1 VTDARRRESTA
12 HTLSIREKLG
22 YSLGDLA
29 ANLIFQTLIT
39 YLAFFYTDVFRLPPA
54 TAATII
60 FVIGLLGAFVFTPL
74 IGIAADRTATR
85 WGKFRPWILWT
96 AIPFG
101 VLSLLA
107 FSTPDLGEHGKVV
120 YALTT
125 YGLLMLVYAANN
137 LPYSALSGV
146 LTGNMAQRN
155 SLSAYRFVAVMIAQ
169 FIIQVL
175 LLPLVLILGDGD
187 RVQGFERVM
196 TVFAVVGTAF
206 FLITFATTR
215 ERIVPAREQTGGVLQ
230 DLTDLLRNRPWQVM
244 LALTVLVFI
253 NLALK
258 GGTYIYYFQYYMR
271 EAALTGFLDSSGF
284 NHFINEVNT
293 ALSGWGL
300 SGFTWPKDP
309 ATSAFS
315 LFNACGI
322 LCMILGIGVSRHLAD
337 RFGKRSVFGGALL
350 ASTVFLLA
358 FYFFPPTAVAV
369 AFGAFMLH
377 GFFYGIT
384 IPLLWAM
391 IADVADYSEWKNHR
405 RATAIIFSAML
416 CGLKIGLSIGGA
428 LVAGILA
435 HHGYQAGAE
444 QQPQAVVDGI
454 RLTVSVYCSLP
465 FLLAVTLL
473 LLYEIDKKMEAR
485 IEHDLH
491 ARRQADNV
499 DQLAARAISQPLVT
513 HIHTADPS
521 AHVFEGRL
529 YIYPS
534 HDIDSG
540 APFDDEGG
548 HFGME
553 DYHVLRMDT
562 PTGETTDCGVALH
575 VRDVPW
581 AEQQMWAPDA
591 ACRDG
596 RYYLYFPAKDRQ
608 GMFRIGVAASHRPEG
623 PFIPEPEPMAG
634 TYSID
639 PAVYEDDD
647 GTHYLYFGGI
657 WGGQLQKYRDN
668 RYDAAHE
675 EPAGDAPALG
685 PRVGRLDTCM
695 TRLAEPTREIIILD
709 EHGQPLRANDHARR
723 FFEGPWLHKH
733 QGRYYLS
740 YSTGDTHLLCY
751 AVGDSPY
758 GPFTYGGVILT
769 PVVGWTTHHSIC
781 AFEGQWYL
789 FYHDAVLSGG
799 VTHLRSVKCTP
810 LHMEA
815 DGSIRTIHPYGA

>member
-1 VTDARRRESTA
+1 MESTG

-60 FVIGLLGAFVFTPL
+60 FVIGVLGAFVFTPL
-74 IGIAADRTATR
+74 IGIAADRTASR

-96 AIPFG
+96 ALPFG
-101 VLSLLA
+101 ALSLLA
-107 FSTPDLGEHGKVV
+107 FSTPDLAPRGKII
-120 YALTT
+120 YAVTT

-146 LTGNMAQRN
+146 LTGSMAQRN
-155 SLSAYRFVAVMIAQ
+155 SLSAYRFVAVMVAQ

-187 RVQGFERVM
+187 RVLGFERVM
-196 TVFAVVGTAF
+196 TVFAAVGTVF

-215 ERIVPAREQTGGVLQ
+215 ERIVPAKEQTAGVLR
-230 DLTDLLRNRPWQVM
+230 DLSDLLRNRPWQVM
-244 LALTVLVFI
+244 LALTILVFI
-253 NLALK
+253 NLSLK
-258 GGTYIYYFQYYMR
+258 GGTYVYYFQYYMS
-271 EAALTGFLDSSGF
+271 ETALAGFLDSSGF
-284 NHFINEVNT
+284 NRFIAAVNA
-293 ALSGWGL
+293 ALNGMGL
-300 SGFTWPKDP
+300 SGFAWPKDP

-322 LCMILGIGVSRHLAD
+322 VCMILGIGVSRRLAD
-337 RFGKRSVFGGALL
+337 RFGKRDVFGGALL
-350 ASTVFLLA
+350 VSTGFLLA

-369 AFGAFMLH
+369 AFAAFMLH
-377 GFFYGIT
+377 GFCYGIT

-405 RATAIIFSAML
+405 RATAIVFSAML

-428 LVAGILA
+428 LVAAILA
-435 HHGYQAGAE
+435 HHGYQAGAP

-454 RLTVSVYCSLP
+454 RLTVSVYCAIP
-465 FLLAVTLL
+465 FLAAVALL
-473 LLYEIDKKMEAR
+473 FLYEINKRMETR
-485 IEHDLH
+485 IEQELQS
-491 ARRQADNV
+491 RRQGSNL
-499 DQLAARAISQPLVT
+499 DQLAAHAISQPLVT
-513 HIHTADPS
+513 HIYTADPS
-521 AHVFEGRL
+521 AHVFEGLL

-548 HFGME
+548 HFGMQ

-562 PTGETTDCGVALH
+562 PDSEASDCGVALH

-581 AEQQMWAPDA
+581 ASRQMWAPDA

-596 RYYLYFPAKDRQ
+596 RYYLYFPAKDAD
-608 GMFRIGVAASHRPEG
+608 GMFRIGVAAADRPEG
-623 PFIPEPEPMAG
+623 PFTAEPEPIEGA
-634 TYSID
+634 YSID
-639 PAVYEDDD
+639 PAVFEDDD
-647 GTHYLYFGGI
+647 GTHYLCFGGI

-668 RYDAAHE
+668 RYDPAHE

-685 PRVGRLDTCM
+685 PRIARLDASM
-695 TRLAEPTREIIILD
+695 TRLAEATREIVILD
-709 EHGQPLRANDHARR
+709 GHGQPLRADDHARR
-723 FFEGPWLHKH
+723 FFEGPWLHRY

-751 AVGDSPY
+751 ATSDSPY
-758 GPFTYGGVILT
+758 GPYTYRGVILT

-781 AFEGQWYL
+781 AFRGQWYL
-789 FYHDAVLSGG
+789 FYHDALLSGG

-815 DGSIRTIHPYGA
+815 DGSIRTIDPYGA

>member
-1 VTDARRRESTA
+1 MTDARRRESTA

-29 ANLIFQTLIT
+29 ANLIFQTLIS

-146 LTGNMAQRN
+146 LTGSMAQRN

-215 ERIVPAREQTGGVLQ
+215 ERIVPAREQAGGVLQ

-258 GGTYIYYFQYYMR
+258 GGTYVYYFQYYMR

-284 NHFINEVNT
+284 NHFIDEVNT

-337 RFGKRSVFGGALL
+337 RFGKRSVFGAALL

-473 LLYEIDKKMEAR
+473 LLYEIDRKMEAR

-491 ARRQADNV
+491 ARRQAGNV

-581 AEQQMWAPDA
+581 AAQQMWAPDA

-608 GMFRIGVAASHRPEG
+608 GMFRIGVAVSDRPEG

-685 PRVGRLDTCM
+685 PRVGRLDACM

-709 EHGQPLRANDHARR
+709 EHGQPLRADDHARR
-723 FFEGPWLHKH
+723 FFEGPWLHKY